1 MKERKKERMEE
12 RMEGSK
18 GEQILETVGNRQG
31 RKGEGGRGS
40 NIDWEKNR
48 FEVGGKDS

>member
-31 RKGEGGRGS
+31 RKGEGGRG
-40 NIDWEKNR
+40 
-48 FEVGGKDS
+48 GGGVILIGRRTDLK